1 MIKNFELFKYQQ
13 FLLEW
18 DRSEGMVVNG
28 YGNWIT
34 VAYVDTDYYQ
44 QEGRAH
50 LGEDVGYPNR
60 IYNHKHAVIVRMLP
74 NQIV

>member
-1 MIKNFELFKYQQ
+1 
-13 FLLEW
+13 
-18 DRSEGMVVNG
+18 MVVND
-28 YGNWIT
+28 YGDWIT

-60 IYNHKHAVIVRMLP
+60 ICNHKHAVSVLALP
-74 NQIV
+74 ANVSYLS

>member
-1 MIKNFELFKYQQ
+1 
-13 FLLEW
+13 
-18 DRSEGMVVNG
+18 MVLNS
-28 YGNWIT
+28 YGDWIT

-60 IYNHKHAVIVRMLP
+60 IYNHKHAVSVLMLP

>member
-1 MIKNFELFKYQQ
+1 
-13 FLLEW
+13 
-18 DRSEGMVVNG
+18 MVVNS
-28 YGNWIT
+28 YGDWIA
-34 VAYVDTDYYQ
+34 VAYVDTDYQ
-44 QEGRAH
+44 QEGMAH